1 MAELLHNIFYLRR
14 YRSNIN
20 LPACAL
26 HPSIV
31 AATIISYT
39 GLGILISF
47 GLDLQAIKLYII
59 LQAVIFNPL

>member
-47 GLDLQAIKLYII
+47 GLDL
-59 LQAVIFNPL
+59 